1 MEEYH
6 DASDGS
12 IDGTI
17 DGSSDGVIEDVK
29 EALVEYPDVFEDEVK
44 PPLPDDLQPS
54 QPPPQTKAWAAAPI
68 TTVRVSVDGGF
79 VKVSPVETNPI
90 LKELITRELD
100 NAGVYEKICQKL
112 IPSFDNNPLT
122 HERKF
127 RFRRFVGSP
136 NPEKME
142 IRLVDGTAVTLIIQ
156 YDL

>member
-12 IDGTI
+12 S
-17 DGSSDGVIEDVK
+17 DGSSDGVVADVK
-29 EALVEYPDVFEDEVK
+29 EALVEYPDVFEDEDTQL
-44 PPLPDDLQPS
+44 PPNQ
-54 QPPPQTKAWAAAPI
+54 QQTRTWAAAPI
-68 TTVRVSVDGGF
+68 TTVRVSVANGGF
-79 VKVSPVETNPI
+79 VQVSPVETNPI

-100 NAGVYEKICQKL
+100 AVDVYGKICQKL
-112 IPSFDNNPLT
+112 IPSFDYNPLT

-142 IRLVDGTAVTLIIQ
+142 IRLVDGTPITLIVQ
-156 YDL
+156 YDF